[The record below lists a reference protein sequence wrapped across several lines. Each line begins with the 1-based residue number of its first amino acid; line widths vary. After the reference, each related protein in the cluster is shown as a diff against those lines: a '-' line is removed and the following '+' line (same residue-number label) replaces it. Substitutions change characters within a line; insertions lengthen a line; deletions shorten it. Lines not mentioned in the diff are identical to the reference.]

1 MQLSTRLHD
10 AADGKIVGNVSALD
24 FGSVAPGTFSPTL
37 VLSLHV
43 GQVASISNIVFEV
56 LPSKSAD
63 LDNGVLKWS
72 KALIFEPKSELE
84 AAFASDRRSVEL
96 RNLDSTTSELIY
108 LQLDTSKP
116 GLDAEGTFWFR
127 WSFDYVDASSSS
139 SSSSSNN
146 FGDCALIVTDDIYE
160 QTLAEGDCVCYRLTI
175 DSTEYATIVMNGSN
189 IEVANV
195 GDSLELNSNALV
207 LYDTVG
213 LYLDGTWYS
222 VFLNYASDHEFVI
235 LMCNIGASSSSSSLA
250 PNILFELDTMTN
262 SSSSSSWS
270 SSFSSSS
277 SGA

>member
-24 FGSVAPGTFSPTL
+24 FGSVAPGTFSSTL